1 MDHTGYPM
9 MDAFGYT
16 KQASAGVSVH
26 GSVTAFP
33 SMLEAQGLSVI
44 GIPCRLQDV
53 PMAFDHDYAMA
64 MSYEGAV
71 Y

>member
-9 MDAFGYT
+9 MDAFEYT
-16 KQASAGVSVH
+16 KQASAGVSVA
-26 GSVTAFP
+26 AFP

-53 PMAFDHDYAMA
+53 PMAFDHDYAMS